1 MRAKVW
7 STLLASLSFVTAAS
21 AASAQALGDTT
32 ILKQSLSAYIAAFP
46 GGEAVAITA
55 LCIAAG
61 TLLLRLTRW
70 FGLLMTVATFG
81 FVGVVLLLAYE
92 PGALTR
98 IVEAVRLS

>member
-1 MRAKVW
+1 M
-7 STLLASLSFVTAAS
+7 
-21 AASAQALGDTT
+21 ASAQAPGDATFVE
-32 ILKQSLSAYIAAFP
+32 QSLSAYIAAFP
-46 GGEAVAITA
+46 GGEAVAITV

-81 FVGVVLLLAYE
+81 FVGVMLLLAYE

-98 IVEAVRLS
+98 IVEAVRL

>member
-1 MRAKVW
+1 MLVV
-7 STLLASLSFVTAAS
+7 SLPLVAGAS
-21 AASAQALGDTT
+21 AASAQAFAATT
-32 ILKQSLSAYIAAFP
+32 FVEQSLSAYIAAFP
-46 GGEAVAITA
+46 GGEAVATTV

-98 IVEAVRLS
+98 IVEAIRLS

>member
-1 MRAKVW
+1 MRAEVW
-7 STLLASLSFVTAAS
+7 SVLLASLSLITGAS
-21 AASAQALGDTT
+21 AASAQTFGDITL
-32 ILKQSLSAYIAAFP
+32 IEQSLSAYIAAFP
-46 GGEAVAITA
+46 GGEAVAITV

-81 FVGVVLLLAYE
+81 FAGVVLLLAFE

-98 IVEAVRLS
+98 IVEAVRL